1 MDEVDPLTP
10 AEIDAATEIVRR
22 LDKYRASPPM
32 MARAALN
39 AAAKARAAAQ
49 ARRDG
54 YNRDP
59 RLVAVLRRLAASLD
73 VKLECPCGRAPI
85 DADGICPECE
95 RDLPGV
101 EAHARWQQ
109 ERDEAERRHGMALKV
124 GCPYCGAAEGAECVT
139 QPGRAPLGV
148 RDHKDRYRAACSLLE
163 TGLEGETDG
172 T

>member
-1 MDEVDPLTP
+1 MSDGVDPLTP

-22 LDKYRASPPM
+22 LDKLRASPPT

-39 AAAKARAAAQ
+39 AAAKARATAQ

-73 VKLECPCGRAPI
+73 VKLECPCGRAAI

-101 EAHARWQQ
+101 EAHALWQQ
-109 ERDEAERRHGMALKV
+109 ERAEAERRHELALKV
-124 GCPYCGAAEGAECVT
+124 DCPYCGETADAECVT
-139 QPGRAPLGV
+139 EPGRAPLGV
-148 RDHKDRYRAACSLLE
+148 RDHRDRYRAACHLLQAGIE
-163 TGLEGETDG
+163 NDA
-172 T
+172 